1 MRDKYRQGFNLI
13 AWERHEAMI
22 TLGVTGIMGAGK
34 TTVCNMFHEFGIK
47 IIDADMV
54 AHRLISP
61 FGPMWWA
68 LSEYFGQG
76 IIDRDTAEV
85 DRQKLGAIVFGDYFL
100 LQKLNILMHPFII
113 KEIKYQLRQLH
124 ETGARMAVLDAPL
137 LIEVGLHSSVD
148 KVLVVLIEQSNR
160 LVRLQRRDPQ
170 LTSQDIIQRSC
181 NQMSQ
186 EVKQRYADFV
196 IDNNGN
202 LQKTRKQ
209 VNLIFKDLMKKQTKI
224 H

>member
-1 MRDKYRQGFNLI
+1 M
-13 AWERHEAMI
+13 

-54 AHRLISP
+54 AHQLISP
-61 FGPMWWA
+61 FGQMWWA

-76 IIDRDTAEV
+76 IIDRDTAEI
-85 DRQKLGAIVFGDYFL
+85 DRRKLGAIVFGDYFL
-100 LQKLNILMHPFII
+100 LQKLNILMHSPII
-113 KEIKYQLRQLH
+113 KEIKYQLRQLR
-124 ETGARMAVLDAPL
+124 ESGARMAVLDAPL

-148 KVLVVLIEQSNR
+148 RVLVVVIEQSNR
-160 LVRLQRRDPQ
+160 LVRLRRRDPQ
-170 LTSQDIIQRSC
+170 LTGQDIIQRSC

-186 EVKQRYADFV
+186 EVKQKYADFV

-202 LQKTRKQ
+202 LQKTREQ
-209 VNLIFKDLMKKQTKI
+209 VNVIFKDLMEDRTEI

>member
-1 MRDKYRQGFNLI
+1 
-13 AWERHEAMI
+13 MI

-47 IIDADMV
+47 TINADMV

-61 FGPMWWA
+61 FGQMWWA

-76 IIDRDTAEV
+76 IIDRDTAEI

-113 KEIKYQLRQLH
+113 KEIKYQLRQLQ
-124 ETGARMAVLDAPL
+124 ESGARMVVLDAPL
-137 LIEVGLHSSVD
+137 LIEVGLNSSVD

-160 LVRLQRRDPQ
+160 LVRLHSRDPQ
-170 LTSQDIIQRSC
+170 LTSQHIIQRSC
-181 NQMSQ
+181 HQMSQ

-209 VNLIFKDLMKKQTKI
+209 VNLIFDLSVFFSYSKVNRCK
-224 H
+224 

>member
-1 MRDKYRQGFNLI
+1 
-13 AWERHEAMI
+13 MI

-34 TTVCNMFHEFGIK
+34 TTVCNMFYEFGSK

-54 AHRLISP
+54 AHQIISP
-61 FGPMWWA
+61 FGQMWWI

-76 IIDRDTAEV
+76 IIDRDTSEI

-113 KEIKYQLRQLH
+113 KEINYQLRKLR
-124 ETGARMAVLDAPL
+124 ESGARMAVLDAPL
-137 LIEVGLHSSVD
+137 LIEAGLHSSVD
-148 KVLVVLIEQSNR
+148 KVLVVVTEQSNR
-160 LVRLQRRDPQ
+160 VIRLRIRDPQ
-170 LTSQDIIQRSC
+170 LTNQGIIQRTR

-202 LQKTRKQ
+202 LQRTRKQ
-209 VNLIFKDLMKKQTKI
+209 VKVIFQKLMEGQPKI